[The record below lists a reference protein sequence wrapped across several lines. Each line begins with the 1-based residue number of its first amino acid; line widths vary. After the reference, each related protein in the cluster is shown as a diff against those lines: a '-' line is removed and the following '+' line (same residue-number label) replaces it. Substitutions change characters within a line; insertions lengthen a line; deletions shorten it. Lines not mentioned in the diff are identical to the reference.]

1 MSGWRNF
8 YGQDWPPV
16 PDGTGG
22 LRPITK
28 EFAGMLI
35 AKKWRFFRDEQ
46 GVEFKDPW
54 EPLLDAAKA
63 LVPDQYFKVPPWTE
77 EHFHDWVMA
86 DRGAITWGCASCG
99 KAVMITEKLHFPD
112 HIGTFAE
119 VKVGSEIIASTGSRV
134 TVTGVYD
141 QLDEPLYRVKFS
153 DGVETVCAGS
163 HLWTVRYWGRTEW
176 IGPRSSRRA
185 QYGWITRTVSAS
197 RLASWKPGQLRRR
210 RTSVPLTDPVRYDHR
225 CVPLDPY
232 VLGCL
237 IGDGCISTGTP
248 SLASV
253 EDDAELRDEFS
264 KRLPAGYHLT
274 RASEFSYSVSGSG
287 GRNKVKQILA
297 DLGLYGCRSWEK
309 FIPEL
314 YKVNSL
320 EVRFDLLAGLFDT
333 DGTVDKSG
341 RVSFCTTSE
350 RLRDDVKTMLE
361 SIGARVAVQTRRPK
375 YKKDGE
381 YVDGRTAYIVYA
393 YGMPAARSRRL
404 FKLSRKRDRIR
415 EASRNLGLRPIESVE
430 LVENRSDFPRETRCI
445 TIAGTDADGNR
456 TNGLFPCGEHYV
468 VTHNSND
475 YGLLML
481 LDWITDPYDTVIR
494 LGSTDKQSLK
504 GRSWN
509 AIVTYFAALKRNKLG
524 LPIPGRFSKS
534 GYAILNDDA
543 DDSPEAAGEKA
554 GIVGVAV
561 NDSEDSGKLQGAHAK
576 FVRLVIDELAT
587 ITHHDNI
594 KKAMQNLR
602 VGALDFRFYAL
613 ANPASWEDPSCQ
625 YCIPEGGPD
634 KVTVDTGLWTSTRG
648 YLVRHHDGLKCI
660 TVSDPSKASEY
671 PFLITKDTIDSNL
684 ADCDGNS
691 DAPMFWQMVRGFPV
705 PGNSGAPVILD
716 PKIATAQKV
725 SERLGGGTVFAVAA
739 GIDPAWS
746 EGGDGAIYQKVVIRQ
761 VDGMTVLDFTDGQV
775 KLKIRATS
783 GKTVTEQLLD
793 QVEEQMSAR
802 GYVAPLA
809 ATAVDSSANQ
819 GLADDLDIFLGRG
832 AATCMHV
839 NNSQRASDNPV
850 RASGVGTISGTSDTR
865 MERGCDRYRDRGTE
879 AWCALSE
886 FCKAGMVR
894 GLPDEA
900 VRALT
905 QRRFACRKGTTTQVF
920 PLQLEPKD
928 DFRKRFKKS
937 PDEADACALAALAVK
952 EVLGVLPYGWLPPQ
966 AAPAVGPSTVRA
978 VFTPVPVPEPG
989 SYACD
994 GLADVYSPE
1003 GET

>member
-1 MSGWRNF
+1 MTYKTR
-8 YGQDWPPV
+8 YGVDWPAEMCDV
-16 PDGTGG
+16 FIDMTV
-22 LRPITK
+22 
-28 EFAGMLI
+28 
-35 AKKWRFFRDEQ
+35 AKKWRQFKAEY

-54 EPLLDAAKA
+54 VPLLDAAKA
-63 LVPDQYFKVPPWTE
+63 LIPEQYFKVPPWTE

-86 DRGAITWGCASCG
+86 EKGCVTWGCASCG
-99 KAVMITEKLHFPD
+99 KAVMLTEKLHFPD

-153 DGVETVCAGS
+153 DGAETVCAGS

-225 CVPLDPY
+225 YVPLDPY

-237 IGDGCISTGTP
+237 IGDGCISTGAP
-248 SLASV
+248 LLASI
-253 EDDAELRDEFS
+253 EGDAELRDEFA

-274 RASEFSYSVSGSG
+274 RVSEFSYKVSGSG
-287 GRNKVKQILA
+287 ERNKVKQILA

-361 SIGARVAVQTRRPK
+361 SVGARVAVQTRRPK

-381 YVDGRTAYIVYA
+381 YVDGRTAYIVHA

-481 LDWITDPYDTVIR
+481 LDWITDPFDTVIR

-504 GRSWN
+504 SRSWN
-509 AIVTYFAALKRNKLG
+509 AVVTYFAALRRNKLG
-524 LPIPGRFSKS
+524 LAVPGKFSKS

-543 DDSPEAAGEKA
+543 DDSPESAGEKA

-561 NDSEDSGKLQGAHAK
+561 NDSEDSGKLQGAHAP

-587 ITHHDNI
+587 MTHHDNI
-594 KKAMQNLR
+594 RKAMQNLR
-602 VGALDFRFYAL
+602 VGALDFRFFAL
-613 ANPASWEDPSCQ
+613 ANPASWEDESCQ
-625 YCIPEGGPD
+625 YCVPPGGPSA
-634 KVTVDTGLWTSTRG
+634 VTVDTGLWTSTRG
-648 YLVRHHDGLKCI
+648 FLVRHHDGLKCI
-660 TVSDPSKASEY
+660 TVTNPEKAKEF
-671 PFLITKDTIDSNL
+671 PFLLTREVVEQNL
-684 ADCDGNS
+684 SDCDGNE
-691 DAPMFWQMVRGFPV
+691 DAPMYWQMVRGFPV
-705 PGNSGAPVILD
+705 PSSTGAPTILD
-716 PKIATAQKV
+716 HAIATQQRVMDRMEFRPETLLA
-725 SERLGGGTVFAVAA
+725 TVA
-739 GIDPAWS
+739 GCDPAWS
-746 EGGDGAIYQKVVIRQ
+746 ESGDGACYARCYIRL
-761 VDGMTVLDFTDGQV
+761 DPFGRPYLDFTDGLRKLAIKAQLVATIPVTQQLANQV
-775 KLKIRATS
+775 VAL
-783 GKTVTEQLLD
+783 
-793 QVEEQMSAR
+793 AR
-802 GYVAPLA
+802 EPYAAPFDYL
-809 ATAVDSSANQ
+809 AVDASANQ
-819 GLADDLDIFLGRG
+819 GLADHLRIFAG
-832 AATCMHV
+832 ANPLAV
-839 NNSQRASDNPV
+839 NNSV
-850 RASGVGTISGTSDTR
+850 RASEAPLRANESEKTCETI
-865 MERGCDRYRDRGTE
+865 YDRGTE
-879 AWCALSE
+879 SWCVLAE
-886 FCKAGMVR
+886 FCRAGMVR
-894 GLPDEA
+894 GLPAEA
-900 VRALT
+900 LRGLVTRRYAMRKNT
-905 QRRFACRKGTTTQVF
+905 QTQMF
-920 PLQLEPKD
+920 PLRLESKD
-928 DFRKRFKKS
+928 VFKTRFKKS
-937 PDEADACALAALAVK
+937 PDETDACALAALAAKERYGLMPFGYVTQAPTPASLVK
-952 EVLGVLPYGWLPPQ
+952 EQVP
-966 AAPAVGPSTVRA
+966 VGPTIRVA
-978 VFTPVPVPEPG
+978 DYDGYGAVPE
-989 SYACD
+989 D
-994 GLADVYSPE
+994 GVDFGYTGE
-1003 GET
+1003 G

>member
-1 MSGWRNF
+1 MASYKTR
-8 YGQDWPPV
+8 YGVDWPAEMT
-16 PDGTGG
+16 DE
-22 LRPITK
+22 LI
-28 EFAGMLI
+28 GMTI
-35 AKKWRFFRDEQ
+35 GKKWVQYRDEF

-54 EPLLDAAKA
+54 VPLIDAAKS
-63 LVPDQYFKVPPWTE
+63 LLPERMFKVSEWDE
-77 EHFHDWVMA
+77 QHFHDWVMA
-86 DRGAITWGCASCG
+86 PSVPGKGAVTWGCASCG
-99 KAVMITEKLHFPD
+99 KAVMLTEKLHFPD

-153 DGVETVCAGS
+153 DGAETVCAGS

-176 IGPRSSRRA
+176 VGPRSSRRA

-237 IGDGCISTGTP
+237 IGDGCISTGMP

-253 EDDAELRDEFS
+253 EDDVELRDEFA

-350 RLRDDVKTMLE
+350 RLRDDVKMMLE
-361 SIGARVAVQTRRPK
+361 SVGARVAVQTRRPK

-415 EASRNLGLRPIESVE
+415 EVSRNLGLRPIESVE

-445 TIAGTDADGNR
+445 TIAGTDVDGNR

-475 YGLLML
+475 YGLLMV
-481 LDWITDPYDTVIR
+481 LDWMTDPFDTAIR
-494 LGSTDKQSLK
+494 LGSTDKVSLK
-504 GRSWN
+504 SRSWES
-509 AIVTYFAALKRNKLG
+509 VLRYFTALKHNDRG
-524 LPIPGRFSKS
+524 LVVPGKVSKS
-534 GYAILNDDA
+534 GYAILNDDS
-543 DDSPEAAGEKA
+543 DDKAESIGEKA
-554 GIVGVAV
+554 GIIGVAV

-576 FVRLVIDELAT
+576 YVRLVIDELAT
-587 ITHHDNI
+587 ITHHGNI
-594 KKAMQNLR
+594 AKAMANLR
-602 VGALDFRFYAL
+602 VGAQDFRFFAL
-613 ANPASWEDPSCQ
+613 ANPASWEDQSCQ
-625 YCIPEGGPD
+625 YCMPPGGPES
-634 KVTVDTGLWTSTRG
+634 VNVDTGYWVSTRG
-648 YLVRHHDGLKCI
+648 YIVRHHDGMKSPALE
-660 TVSDPSKASEY
+660 SPEKAKEFPY
-671 PFLITKDTIDSNL
+671 LITRENIDQNL
-684 ADCDGNS
+684 GECDGNE
-691 DAPMFWQMVRGFPV
+691 DAPLFWQMVRGFPPPQGTGV
-705 PGNSGAPVILD
+705 PTVLD
-716 PKIATAQKV
+716 PKVARDNRV
-725 SERLGGGTVFAVAA
+725 SDPPPTSTVIGCSA
-739 GIDPAWS
+739 GADPAWS
-746 EGGDGAIYQKVVIRQ
+746 EGGDGAIYTVCKLRVSSPSSYP
-761 VDGMTVLDFTDGQV
+761 VLDFTDEHR
-775 KLKIRATS
+775 LKIMASSPKPVMQQQR
-783 GKTVTEQLLD
+783 D
-793 QVEEQMSAR
+793 QI
-802 GYVAPLA
+802 LA
-809 ATAVDSSANQ
+809 LMRDPGRYTAALSATAVDASANQ
-819 GLADDLDIFLGRG
+819 GLADELDIYVGQGVTR
-832 AATCMHV
+832 CIHV
-839 NNSQRASDNPV
+839 NFWNRASEFPV
-850 RASGVGTISGTSDTR
+850 RANSDIPANKL
-865 MERGCDRYRDRGTE
+865 YRDRATE
-879 AWCALSE
+879 AWCVLAM

-894 GLPDEA
+894 GLSEKA
-900 VRALT
+900 VRQLCT
-905 QRRFACRKGTTTQVF
+905 RRFVTIPGSTVPKQ
-920 PLQLEPKD
+920 PLQLEPKEQ
-928 DFRKRFKKS
+928 FKDRTKSKS
-937 PDEADACALAALAVK
+937 PDEADSAALAALAAK
-952 EVLGVLPYGWLPPQ
+952 EALGILPYGWLPAASRPLVDQPKAPQ
-966 AAPAVGPSTVRA
+966 MSTLPASTVFDYGQHGDA
-978 VFTPVPVPEPG
+978 V
-989 SYACD
+989 D
-994 GLADVYSPE
+994 DMDVDPDFDSAYD
-1003 GET
+1003 